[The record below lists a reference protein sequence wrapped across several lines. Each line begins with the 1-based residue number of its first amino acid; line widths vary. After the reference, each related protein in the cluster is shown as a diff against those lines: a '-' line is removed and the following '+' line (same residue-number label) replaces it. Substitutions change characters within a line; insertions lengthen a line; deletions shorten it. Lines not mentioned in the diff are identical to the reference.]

1 MPAAIQAAV
10 TLLQRVTQVA
20 ALKTLATQVV
30 ESKTLATLATQVAAL
45 KMLATQVA
53 ALKLATAAVQLQ
65 AAAPK
70 LLASSLARSL
80 CWLCCTA

>member
-1 MPAAIQAAV
+1 
-10 TLLQRVTQVA
+10 VTQVA
-20 ALKTLATQVV
+20 ALKTLATQGV
-30 ESKTLATLATQVAAL
+30 ELKMLATLATQVAVL
-45 KMLATQVA
+45 KAHATLATQVA

-70 LLASSLARSL
+70 LLALSLARSL

>member
-10 TLLQRVTQVA
+10 TPLQRVTQVA

-30 ESKTLATLATQVAAL
+30 ESKTLATQVAAL